1 MASMPAGLTLLERA
15 VGFALGCADE
25 VTPGRLANPTPCA
38 AWDLGAL
45 LSHAA
50 DSALVLRQ
58 AISVGCV
65 PRAVGPAAEPGEGGL
80 GRCPDAAAA
89 FRAETALLLGACAF
103 GGAGQ
108 QVAVGGAGQQVAV
121 GGAGQQ
127 VGGAG
132 QQVAVGDRY
141 LAAIL
146 VAATGAVELAVHGWD
161 IAAACGRV
169 RPIPPELAGDLFEV
183 AFLVVTDATR
193 AGLFGPPVRV
203 GSHARSGDKLLAML
217 GRTPPG

>member
-108 QVAVGGAGQQVAV
+108 QVAVG
-121 GGAGQQ
+121 
-127 VGGAG
+127 
-132 QQVAVGDRY
+132 DRY